1 MSNETRKFVAS
12 AFMLILLVALMG
24 VLVFWAIP
32 PANRDLF
39 ITILSV
45 LLGAGAAAIP
55 NLFGD
60 QKGEV
65 TALKGEVADLR
76 QELDIVR
83 TQYNEVKAQ
92 YDSIVAM
99 LIKRHVVD
107 GEGIEIQPQPPA
119 PYGTERND
127 A

>member
-1 MSNETRKFVAS
+1 MSAETRKFIAS
-12 AFMLILLVALMG
+12 AFMLLLLVALMA
-24 VLVFWAIP
+24 VLVFQAIP
-32 PANRDLF
+32 QANRDLF

-65 TALKGEVADLR
+65 TALKQRIATLEAQHEVLLAR
-76 QELDIVR
+76 YE
-83 TQYNEVKAQ
+83 EVKLSH
-92 YDSIVAM
+92 DRLTEM
-99 LIKRHVVD
+99 LIQRHVVT
-107 GEGIEIQPQPPA
+107 GEGNVNGVQA
-119 PYGTERND
+119 